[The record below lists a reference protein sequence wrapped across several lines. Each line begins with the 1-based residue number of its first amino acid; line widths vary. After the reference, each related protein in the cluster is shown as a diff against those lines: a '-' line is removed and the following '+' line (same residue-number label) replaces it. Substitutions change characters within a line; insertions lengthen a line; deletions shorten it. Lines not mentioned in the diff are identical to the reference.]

1 MIYLFVYMSE
11 ETNVSLLDQDLLLL
25 VERVHLCI
33 IGLQVEGKPRSIE
46 KEEEEGMKCFV
57 FCEND
62 CCFSVFSS
70 LNCSK

>member
-46 KEEEEGMKCFV
+46 KTGQPRKYKALFLIEPAQRESRRRPNG
-57 FCEND
+57 D
-62 CCFSVFSS
+62 I
-70 LNCSK
+70 